1 MADLGLCEVSEM
13 EAFVRRQLG
22 EVYTPEGVEVWLAG
36 HNRSLGGERAIDLI
50 DRGEGERVLA
60 VIERL
65 TTGAFS

>member
-1 MADLGLCEVSEM
+1 MKS
-13 EAFVRRQLG
+13 FVRWQLG

-50 DRGEGERVLA
+50 ERGEGERVLA

-65 TTGAFS
+65 LDGAFS